1 MKNYMHDHISSEGP
15 EMFENAARKTT
26 QNLTI
31 MFAQTRTTLHGRV
44 DRMFNTIA
52 RDYHAIVGTDASKDL
67 EMGSPERLTRKAVED
82 AISASEGVFSKV
94 LDSDLEQIKMEE
106 SPNNHEG
113 VADGGQEWDVEDAT
127 QPLAILSDGVD
138 EDENDD
144 GDDDD
149 DDETADIPHWP
160 R

>member
-1 MKNYMHDHISSEGP
+1 
-15 EMFENAARKTT
+15 MFENAARKTT
-26 QNLTI
+26 QNLTT

-67 EMGSPERLTRKAVED
+67 EMGSPERLARKAVED

-94 LDSDLEQIKMEE
+94 LDSDLEQTKMEE
-106 SPNNHEG
+106 SPNDHEG
-113 VADGGQEWDVEDAT
+113 VADGDQKWDIEDAT
-127 QPLAILSDGVD
+127 QPLESLSSDGAD
-138 EDENDD
+138 EDEDD
-144 GDDDD
+144 EGDD
-149 DDETADIPHWP
+149 EMADIPHWP